1 MDSDD
6 VILGVRP
13 NQVSVSEKN
22 STGSFPAEVYAR
34 QLLGGEILIEV
45 DVDGIKVRSRASLDT
60 PFQIGDN
67 CRVSM
72 EIESCN
78 LFSPQ
83 SGKALF

>member
-13 NQVSVSEKN
+13 NQVSVSEKK

-60 PFQIGDN
+60 PFQIGDT
-67 CRVSM
+67 CHVSM